1 MKRVALYKKGF
12 LRVCKLVN
20 METINGEKLIEIR
33 SQRPTRLTPE
43 EFREIVSIVEEHL
56 APPGF
61 TSAVSYGAPR

>member
-20 METINGEKLIEIR
+20 GEKLIEIR
-33 SQRPTRLTPE
+33 SQHPTRLTPE

-61 TSAVSYGAPR
+61 TKAVSYGAPR